1 MSSSF
6 VSIKGQSIRV
16 SNIKAFGVK
25 CEEVEPQPQPQQPKP
40 QKKREPSTS
49 NLVAALDLITMV
61 VEKFTPETISMPQEK
76 PQEETQRYYLYVTSF
91 QGDNHRF
98 YGDKAEVDRYH
109 EILQDALLKK

>member
-25 CEEVEPQPQPQQPKP
+25 CEEVEPQPQQPKP
-40 QKKREPSTS
+40 QKKREPGTS

-76 PQEETQRYYLYVTSF
+76 PQRYYLYVTSF

>member
-25 CEEVEPQPQPQQPKP
+25 CEEVEPPPQQPKP
-40 QKKREPSTS
+40 QRKCEPGTS

-61 VEKFTPETISMPQEK
+61 VEKFTPETISM